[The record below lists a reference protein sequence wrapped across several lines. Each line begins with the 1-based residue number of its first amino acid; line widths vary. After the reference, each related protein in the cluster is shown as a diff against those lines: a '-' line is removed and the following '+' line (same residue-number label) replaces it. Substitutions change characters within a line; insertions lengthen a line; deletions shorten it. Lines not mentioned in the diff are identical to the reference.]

1 MQIYDYVDVHVK
13 MFEKMYGK
21 RLNGYAA
28 ICYKTKGENAAADSS
43 DIIFDKNSFF
53 PVYRNDIVSASRE
66 VMIVSPF
73 VTNKRVSPMLQ
84 YFSSAVNK
92 QVKVTIVTR
101 PSEDFK
107 NESKMA
113 LERIFDVLKNM
124 GIKVVL
130 RSNIHQ
136 KFAIIDQR
144 IVWYGSINL
153 LSFGSAEE
161 SIMRLVSGNIAYE
174 LMKSIEK

>member
-1 MQIYDYVDVHVK
+1 
-13 MFEKMYGK
+13 
-21 RLNGYAA
+21 
-28 ICYKTKGENAAADSS
+28 
-43 DIIFDKNSFF
+43 
-53 PVYRNDIVSASRE
+53 
-66 VMIVSPF
+66 MIVSPF
-73 VTNKRVSPMLQ
+73 ITNKRVTQMLQ
-84 YFSSAVNK
+84 YFSTIINK
-92 QVKVTIVTR
+92 QIKVTIVTR

-107 NESKMA
+107 NKGRQS

-124 GIKVVL
+124 GIAVVL

-174 LMKSIEK
+174 LMKSTHIQK